1 MPAGSLL
8 NRPAVLSVYLQT
20 VENALLP
27 PALSQTTD
35 VSHINDLRKG
45 GLAASVTSLSPVK
58 LSAPDRLTSELLRF
72 L

>member
-27 PALSQTTD
+27 RMLA
-35 VSHINDLRKG
+35 HAF
-45 GLAASVTSLSPVK
+45 AASVISLSPVK

>member
-1 MPAGSLL
+1 VSSRSRFA
-8 NRPAVLSVYLQT
+8 A

-27 PALSQTTD
+27 RTPKRCAF
-35 VSHINDLRKG
+35 
-45 GLAASVTSLSPVK
+45 AASVYSFSPVV